1 MSDASRVRS
10 NASAGP
16 GGSAVMPFGG
26 PPRPG
31 GPPGGPGG
39 MGFAGPKEKARNAK
53 GAVLRVWGYLGH
65 QGKGLAVVA
74 ATVVAN
80 AALGIAGPYL
90 IGTAIDRYI
99 VPADFHG
106 LAGILAVLL
115 AAYAAG
121 ALITWLQA
129 WVLPSTVQDTVRDIR
144 KGLFGKLLR
153 LPLRFFDG
161 KTHGE
166 LMSRLANDVE
176 NVNNTLSQSTVTLL
190 SSVITLAGTLA
201 VMLALNP
208 LLTLVSLV
216 TTPLMTVATRKIA
229 GLTRRYFKR
238 QQEVLGELNG
248 TIEETVSGQRVVK
261 AFCRESRA
269 MEAFDASNTALR
281 DIGIKAQVLSGVV
294 GPMMNLLNNVTF
306 AVVAGVGGYLAVR
319 GLVTV
324 GIIAAF
330 LNYAKQFA
338 RPLNEIANQVNMI
351 QSALAG
357 AERVFEVMDEPP
369 EPNDAPDAA
378 TLADVRGEVSFRNVS
393 FGYQKGVTVLHDM
406 NLEARPGRTVAL
418 VGPTGAGKTTIVNL
432 LSRFYDVDRGA
443 ILIDGHDI
451 RAVRRSCLR
460 SSLGIVLQETHLFSE
475 TVRENIRYGRLA
487 ATDRE
492 VEEAARTANA
502 EHFILRLHAGYD
514 TPLSEDGGNLSQGQR
529 QLLSIARAV
538 LADPA
543 ILILDEATS
552 SVDTRTESH
561 IQQAMIRLMSGRTCF
576 VIAHRLSTIRDAS
589 EILVVHGGRIAER
602 GTHDDLM
609 KAGGF
614 YYGLYKSQSRGEKT

>member
-1 MSDASRVRS
+1 
-10 NASAGP
+10 
-16 GGSAVMPFGG
+16 MP
-26 PPRPG
+26 
-31 GPPGGPGG
+31 
-39 MGFAGPKEKARNAK
+39 GPKEKARNAK
-53 GAVLRVWGYLGH
+53 GTVRRVWGYLGR
-65 QGKGLAVVA
+65 QGGSLAVVA
-74 ATVVAN
+74 LTVVLN

-90 IGTAIDRYI
+90 IGIAIDRYI
-99 VPADFHG
+99 VPADSRG

-129 WVLPSTVQDTVRDIR
+129 WVLPSTVQDTVRDLR

-190 SSVITLAGTLA
+190 SSVITIMGTLA
-201 VMLALNP
+201 MMLALSP
-208 LLTLVSLV
+208 LLTLVSLL
-216 TTPLMTVATRKIA
+216 TTPIMMVSTRKIA
-229 GLTRRYFKR
+229 GFTRKYFKK

-261 AFCRESRA
+261 AFCREGKA

-281 DIGIKAQVLSGVV
+281 DVGIKAQIASGVV

-306 AVVAGVGGYLAVR
+306 AIVAAVGGSLAIN

-324 GIIAAF
+324 GVIAAF
-330 LNYAKQFA
+330 INYSKQFA
-338 RPLNEIANQVNMI
+338 RPLNEVANQVNMI

-357 AERVFEVMDEPP
+357 AERVFEIMDEPP
-369 EPNDAPDAA
+369 EPGDAPDA
-378 TLADVRGEVSFRNVS
+378 TDLKDVRGEVTFRDVS
-393 FGYQKGVTVLHDM
+393 FGYSQGVTVLHDM
-406 NLEARPGRTVAL
+406 ELAARPGHTVAL

-432 LSRFYDVDRGA
+432 LTRFYDVDRGA

-451 RAVRRSCLR
+451 RTVRRSCLR
-460 SSLGIVLQETHLFSE
+460 SSLGIVLQDTHLFSE
-475 TVRENIRYGRLA
+475 TVRENIRYGRLE
-487 ATDRE
+487 ATDAE

-502 EHFILRLHAGYD
+502 EHFILRLHQGYD

-543 ILILDEATS
+543 VLILDEATS
-552 SVDTRTESH
+552 SVDTRTERH

-576 VIAHRLSTIRDAS
+576 VIAHRLSTIRDAA

-602 GTHDDLM
+602 GTHDELM
-609 KAGGF
+609 KTGGF
-614 YYGLYKSQSRGEKT
+614 YYGLYKSQSRGEQT

>member
-1 MSDASRVRS
+1 MSDAGRV
-10 NASAGP
+10 
-16 GGSAVMPFGG
+16 G
-26 PPRPG
+26 PPAAPG
-31 GPPGGPGG
+31 PGGPGG
-39 MGFAGPKEKARNAK
+39 MPFGGPRGGPGIPGPKEKAKNSKKTVR
-53 GAVLRVWGYLGH
+53 RIWGYLGR
-65 QGKGLAVVA
+65 QGQGLAVIA
-74 ATVVAN
+74 ATVVLN

-99 VPADFHG
+99 VPADYRG
-106 LAGILAVLL
+106 LSGILAVLL
-115 AAYAAG
+115 AAYVAG
-121 ALITWLQA
+121 ALVTWLQA
-129 WVLPSTVQDTVRDIR
+129 WVLPSMVQDTVRDIR

-153 LPLRFFDG
+153 LPLRFFDS

-176 NVNNTLSQSTVTLL
+176 NVNTTLSQSTVTLL

-201 VMLALNP
+201 MMLALSP
-208 LLTLVSLV
+208 LLTLVSLF
-216 TTPLMTVATRKIA
+216 TAPLMTAATRKLA
-229 GLTRRYFKR
+229 GFTRRYFKKA
-238 QQEVLGELNG
+238 QEVLGNLNG

-261 AFCRESRA
+261 AFCREGRA
-269 MEAFDASNTALR
+269 MEAFDASNAALR
-281 DIGIKAQVLSGVV
+281 DVGIKAHIASGVV

-306 AVVAGVGGYLAVR
+306 AVVAGVGGAMAIR
-319 GLVTV
+319 GAVTV
-324 GIIAAF
+324 GVIAAF

-369 EPNDAPDAA
+369 EPDDAPGAA
-378 TLADVRGEVSFRNVS
+378 ALADVRGEVSFRGVS
-393 FGYQKGVTVLHDM
+393 FGYRSGVTVLHDM
-406 NLEARPGRTVAL
+406 DLEARPGHTVAL

-432 LSRFYDVDRGA
+432 LTRFYDVDRGA
-443 ILIDGHDI
+443 ILIDGRDI
-451 RAVRRSCLR
+451 RSVRRDSLR

-475 TVRENIRYGRLA
+475 SVRENIRYGRLS
-487 ATDRE
+487 ATDAE
-492 VEEAARTANA
+492 VEAAARTANA

-529 QLLSIARAV
+529 QLMSIARAV

-552 SVDTRTESH
+552 SVDTRTERH

-602 GTHDDLM
+602 GTHEELM
-609 KAGGF
+609 RAGGF
-614 YYGLYKSQSRGEKT
+614 YHGLYRSQSRGERI